1 MRRSSCQMPFQI
13 TDINR
18 RITASPEKFVSDCDA
33 HFDALLSE
41 AAEKLCDNLQ
51 NSPVVL
57 LAGPSGSGK
66 TTTAQ
71 KLDEKLEM
79 RGIGTHVI
87 SLDNYF
93 ITVEPGKIPLTE
105 DGQYDFESPKCLDM
119 PLLQDHFRRLAH
131 GEEVMIPYFDFMERR
146 QHLDSGTLLRLGR
159 DEIVIFEGIH
169 ALNGEVNG
177 NPPGAMKLFISAE
190 SDVMSGDRLLFP
202 DEWARFLRRLVRDYQ
217 FRNTTADETIDM
229 WDNVR
234 RGELMFV
241 RPFVSS
247 ADIFIDTAH
256 GYDIPVLA
264 SYAIPL
270 LEDLPDD
277 TRYDDYRW
285 LPGVMRKFETI
296 DESYIRPEALI
307 REFIGGG
314 IYEY

>member
-1 MRRSSCQMPFQI
+1 MPFQI
-13 TDINR
+13 SDINR
-18 RITASPEKFVSDCDA
+18 RILNSPEKFVSDCDA
-33 HFDALLSE
+33 HYDALLSGT
-41 AAEKLCDNLQ
+41 ADKLCDNLQ

-79 RGIGTHVI
+79 HGVTTHVI

-119 PLLQDHFRRLAH
+119 PLLQDHFLRLAR
-131 GEEVMIPYFDFMERR
+131 GEEVMIPYFDFTERR
-146 QHLDSGTLLRLGR
+146 QHRDSGTYLRLGR
-159 DEIVIFEGIH
+159 DELVIFEGIH

-177 NPPGAMKLFISAE
+177 NPPGAMKIFISAE

-202 DEWARFLRRLVRDYQ
+202 DEWSRFLRRLVRDYQ
-217 FRNTTADETIDM
+217 FRNTAADETIDM

-234 RGELMFV
+234 HGELAYV
-241 RPFVSS
+241 RPFVDS

-256 GYDIPVLA
+256 GYDIPVL
-264 SYAIPL
+264 SQFAIPL
-270 LEDLPDD
+270 LEDLPWEA
-277 TRYDDYRW
+277 RYNDYRW
-285 LPGVMRKFETI
+285 LPDVLRKFEPLDT
-296 DESYIRPEALI
+296 SYIRPEALI